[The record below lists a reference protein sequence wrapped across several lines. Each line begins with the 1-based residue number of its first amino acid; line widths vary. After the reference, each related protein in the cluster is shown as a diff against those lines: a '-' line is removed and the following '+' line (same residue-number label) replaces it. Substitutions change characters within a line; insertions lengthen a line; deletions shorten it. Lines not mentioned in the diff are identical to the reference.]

1 MASPF
6 SQYQGGIQPVTGM
19 AEAGANIGRM
29 YQQGISQLGEAI
41 GQGIKVYGE
50 NQRKSEM
57 ADATIASGVARF
69 KAMADIYAQ
78 DPEFA
83 PVVAGFAQRLSQYQD
98 APNQSLS
105 KKLVMANDINTML
118 QDMGQSIQAQQLI
131 RSRQI
136 ERVGGELLNQFKGV
150 EKTSASNFVK
160 AGVAKF
166 NTAKDYLSNEGE
178 FMAGATKFKEAADA
192 AGQPMKLDVA
202 ETLDAYRRDVLDS
215 TNKAMT
221 AGTLDPAVGS
231 RILEQV
237 EAQRQ
242 NEKRAAMVAKA
253 NAEGRGLTQEEAGQL
268 FKGEDVLGA
277 YKSVT
282 GTAYQAPEQTA
293 VDDRVIKAY
302 APFKA
307 QVTEELKSLRE
318 REAALKTQADIER
331 RASVLTAGKTPIE
344 KTAENAWNN
353 IAVPA
358 LRDTLKKYSKV
369 DENGEVTADWGK
381 MLRDATAKAYI
392 GTLGPIGSMLITEGA
407 FDAEKPLPER
417 VKIAKS
423 VEEQVKKTGT
433 TPELADVQSRIR
445 GLETTLGGIQQAE
458 TQKPTQE
465 APKAPVVSL
474 GKIPVGSVE
483 YERKVSMAEKKAK
496 IADLM
501 TQRIGTVDPVT
512 GKKSLPVGF
521 DSWFKQMVPESDA
534 RVVDI
539 DGVKLLWDGKKFE
552 QVKPDNTKAPTAEEI
567 GKNKAYTFGVQ
578 TEQGIQ
584 PTELVPNS
592 GVFVGGIV
600 SAATASEA
608 DKVRTQ
614 LTDLIDLRD
623 SVKRLQEINDKFGES
638 VNLRDIGYSQYDLMK
653 LRAVLT
659 KEINVSGAISDYERK
674 EIVKMTPDPTGL
686 VSFEAKDRA
695 SLQGI
700 SEGISRGIRTLGT
713 SRGLTISM
721 RETGGMTQNQSLRQK
736 YLAEKSK

>member
-41 GQGIKVYGE
+41 GKGIQVYGE
-50 NQRKSEM
+50 NQKKSEM

-83 PVVAGFAQRLSQYQD
+83 PVVAGFAQRLAQYQD

-105 KKLVMANDINTML
+105 KKLVMANDINML
-118 QDMGQSIQAQQLI
+118 GQDLAQTIQAQQVI
-131 RSRQI
+131 RGRQV
-136 ERVGGELLNQFKGV
+136 ERVGGELLNQFKDV
-150 EKTSASNFVK
+150 DKVTDPTFIR
-160 AGVAKF
+160 AGVSQL
-166 NTAKDYLSNEGE
+166 NTGKDYLSNEGE
-178 FMAGATKFKEAADA
+178 FLAGLNRFRDA
-192 AGQPMKLDVA
+192 AKAAGKEIKGTDA
-202 ETLDAYRRDVLDS
+202 EALDAYRRDVLDS
-215 TNKAMT
+215 TNKAMS

-237 EAQRQ
+237 EAQRNIERQ
-242 NEKRAAMVAKA
+242 NALAKS
-253 NAEGRGLTQEEAGQL
+253 
-268 FKGEDVLGA
+268 DMPVLPSMAKSSRKA
-277 YKSVT
+277 YESVT
-282 GTAYQAPEQTA
+282 STAYQAPEQAA

-307 QVTEELKSLRE
+307 QVTDELKSLKE
-318 REAALKTQADIER
+318 REAALKTQADVEQ

-353 IAVPA
+353 FAVPA

-381 MLRDATAKAYI
+381 MFRDAGAMAYA
-392 GTLGPIGSMLITEGA
+392 GTLGPIGSMLIQQGA

-433 TPELADVQSRIR
+433 TPELMDIQSRIR
-445 GLETTLGGIQQAE
+445 GLETTLNGIQQAE

-465 APKAPVVSL
+465 TPKAPVVSL

-483 YERKVSMAEKKAK
+483 YERKVSIAEKKAK

-512 GKKSLPVGF
+512 GKKTLPVGF

-534 RVVDI
+534 RVVDV

-552 QVKPDNTKAPTAEEI
+552 QVKPDKAMTMKEIRENQIGVYGKQTPDGGLAPEEFI
-567 GKNKAYTFGVQ
+567 
-578 TEQGIQ
+578 
-584 PTELVPNS
+584 PNS
-592 GVFVGGIV
+592 GVYLSGIFRGSD
-600 SAATASEA
+600 SADAAFRDEQE
-608 DKVRTQ
+608 K
-614 LTDLIDLRD
+614 LIDARR
-623 SVKRLQEINDKFGES
+623 SVKVLQGINDKFGEAL
-638 VNLRDIGYSQYDLMK
+638 NLKDKGIATVELMNLKAALRRDIVGVGQVSNYEQK
-653 LRAVLT
+653 LIEEVIA
-659 KEINVSGAISDYERK
+659 
-674 EIVKMTPDPTGL
+674 DPTAFL
-686 VSFEAKDRA
+686 SFEAKDRA
-695 SLQGI
+695 ILLALAERVDRKIVSNATKFGLQVTMKGQ
-700 SEGISRGIRTLGT
+700 EGESRYA
-713 SRGLTISM
+713 
-721 RETGGMTQNQSLRQK
+721 SLRQK